1 MKIAIL
7 CSDITHP
14 IYPLL
19 QIWAEKHEVLNK
31 IQLVRLKGEL
41 LGGDILFLISCH
53 EIIGKDV
60 RDLYKA
66 TLLIHASDLP
76 KGRGWSPYIWQIV
89 EGSNQIPV
97 TLIEAGDQVDSGAIW
112 QQLLL
117 VFEGHETCEEINQ
130 ALFRSEI
137 ELMDF
142 AVSNFDKVIPRLQ
155 DQREPTYY
163 RKRTPEDS
171 KLDPYRSIAEQFDLI
186 RVADLK
192 RFPAFFDFRG
202 HRYTLSITKVTSN
215 EQS

>member
-7 CSDITHP
+7 YSDITHP

-19 QIWAEKHEVLNK
+19 QLWTEQHKALHE
-31 IQLVRLKGEL
+31 IQLVQLKVEL

-60 RDLYKA
+60 LDLYKS
-66 TLLIHASDLP
+66 TLVIHASDLP
-76 KGRGWSPYIWQIV
+76 KGRGWSPYIWQIL
-89 EGSNQIPV
+89 EGSNRIPV
-97 TLIEAGDQVDSGAIW
+97 TLLEAGGQVDSGAIW
-112 QQLLL
+112 KQLILG
-117 VFEGHETCEEINQ
+117 FEGHETCEEIHQ
-130 ALFRSEI
+130 ALFQLEI

-171 KLDPYRSIAEQFDLI
+171 MLDPDRSIADQFDLI

-192 RFPAFFDFRG
+192 RFPAYFDFRG
-202 HRYTLSITKVTSN
+202 HRYTLSITKVTNN
-215 EQS
+215 EQN

>member
-19 QIWAEKHEVLNK
+19 QIWVEKHEVLNK
-31 IQLVRLKGEL
+31 IRLVRLKGEL